1 MKAGIYIAI
10 FRLGSPR
17 TIRVGRLGKV
27 HFPAGVYYYVGS
39 AQRGLHARIE
49 RHGRRDK
56 VLRWHMDYLSTKA
69 LMLGAILI
77 PGRRQDECRLARR
90 MAGLFTIA
98 APGFGCS
105 DCACRRHLFY
115 SPRLP

>member
-10 FRLGSPR
+10 FRLDSPR
-17 TIRVGRLGKV
+17 TIPVGRLGKV

-39 AQRGLHARIE
+39 AQRGLHARID
-49 RHGRRDK
+49 RHGRREK
-56 VLRWHMDYLSTKA
+56 ALRWHVDYLSTRA
-69 LMLGAILI
+69 PMLGAILI

-90 MAGLFTIA
+90 MAEIFALA
-98 APGFGCS
+98 APGFGSS
-105 DCACRRHLFY
+105 DCTCRGHLFY